1 MRDKLTGKQERYA
14 RFLFEGMSQREAYT
28 QAGYSQRQP
37 LAVIDRNASVLAK
50 HNKVLM
56 RLGELRKVAEDASV
70 ATVLERKQVLT
81 EIVRGRF
88 ADFMTGLTKE
98 KLRSAALQEMRI
110 IEGEEGKKTTVIK
123 LHSPI
128 QAADLLNKMERLYAE
143 VPLVNV
149 NVNQLEAK
157 IVQFDA
163 REVARAIV
171 EAIQLG
177 LNPALLGGD
186 GQGKDAS
193 LLPPPADIQATPIP
207 KPED

>member
-14 RFLFEGMSQREAYT
+14 RFLFEGMSQREAWGE
-28 QAGYSQRQP
+28 AGYSIKYAP
-37 LAVIDRNASVLAK
+37 AIIDVNASRLANS
-50 HNKVLM
+50 NKVKL
-56 RLGELRKVAEDASV
+56 RIEELRKAAEDASV

-110 IEGEEGKKTTVIK
+110 IEGEDGKKTTVIK
-123 LHSPI
+123 LHNPI
-128 QAADLLNKMERLYAE
+128 QAADLLNKMERIYTESPAI
-143 VPLVNV
+143 NV
-149 NVNQLEAK
+149 NVENLEAK
-157 IVQFDA
+157 IVQFDP

-186 GQGKDAS
+186 GQGEDAS
-193 LLPPPADIQATPIP
+193 LLPTSADIQATTIP
-207 KPED
+207 KSEN